1 MNELGAWRFAHF
13 LLDTERW
20 ELRRDG
26 RPVALS
32 PKELE
37 TLRVLVESSGRL
49 VSKEE
54 LISRVWPDSFVGDS
68 SLARNISALRRTLGR
83 DLIQTVARRGYR
95 FVSAATWEPSS
106 PTSPKGV
113 PPEVMLLRPSAQG
126 AGLEQLREHT
136 PNTVL
141 GQGARNPQLR
151 QWQTPEPRWRARS
164 RISLGLLLVAVM
176 GILAMVT
183 LLESHSRSRANA
195 KRPVRIAVLPFVNL
209 TGHPNEEYLC
219 DGLMEAMI
227 VELSRLNPDRLS
239 VIARTSAIHYKGT
252 GTPIPQI
259 GRELNVDY
267 VLESSVRG
275 SSEHARI
282 TTQLVRASD
291 ATPEWTGEYERD
303 LKDIASVQQQ
313 VAMGIAEQIQV
324 NLNVETTHRLHQV
337 QTVDPETY
345 RDYLLGQF
353 YWNKRDRH
361 GSYTALEYFQKAV
374 ERDPQFALGWTGI
387 ADAYIVLAQAP
398 KPRATWAKSR
408 SAVQRA
414 LELDQNLPQA
424 YTALA
429 YLQTW
434 EEWDWAA
441 AEANYKHALAL
452 DPNDANAHHWYAL
465 YLIGMK
471 RPQQSIREIRRA
483 IELDPLSLA
492 INYNTGFIYTLAG
505 MRREA
510 EDQLKRALQIDPNSA
525 IAHGLLAI
533 VYQRDK
539 DYERSLAEFR
549 TAQRLSGGPVP
560 YLAGVASVEGRTGDS
575 VGARKHLNTFCK
587 LHEEH
592 LLADSSLVWAYA
604 GLGDKNSALRW
615 LASAVD
621 ERSVS
626 AIEINND
633 TLFDGLRDDPRFIA
647 VERKMNLPP

>member
-252 GTPIPQI
+252 ATPIPQI

-560 YLAGVASVEGRTGDS
+560 YLAGVASVEGLSGDS
-575 VGARKHLNTFCK
+575 VGARKHLNTLLK